1 MKMAY
6 NKSTSDL
13 LKKSLT
19 FHKHYLLYLSV
30 PIILMIISVVLSV
43 YAPKLLGKI
52 INDIFNY
59 TDPSEFNMVSI
70 FDEMITITVLYTFS
84 YLLRIP
90 VNRILSKMSERVT
103 ANVKSLLYKKL
114 DKIPVYEF
122 SDEYTGNIMARL
134 NNDTATIKSFISKK
148 IAFILSNDL
157 VIIAVII
164 MIIPMK
170 YELSLLFLIS
180 LPVYLILII
189 LSYIKTKDYYKDFQ
203 DDLGQMMGFMGDYL
217 SNRYVVKL
225 FNAKDYINNR
235 FIQFNDRQRDN
246 FFKSR
251 FYSEVNNPIYLLL
264 SYVIQILVYL
274 YAGYFVYTGV
284 VSFGEFSTFVLYVQ
298 MFRKPMMSFSHSV
311 NSIKGY
317 FACIDRVC
325 EIIDYPVDDENPEIG
340 LNDDEITGEI
350 EFKNIS
356 YNNMSEFNLKIASG
370 EIINVV
376 GKNQYDLVDLLLNFS
391 KPDCGEILLDGV
403 DIRKLNFNEYRKI
416 FGVSIED
423 DQIMSASIAQNI
435 SLGGND
441 VDIDDVKEIC
451 ERLGISKI
459 IERFPDGYDTSI
471 SDDSISLSSG
481 ERKLIC
487 VARALISNPKILIL
501 NYPNYLSQDI
511 LKKVIEGKTTILLT
525 PDEDTINFADKTISI
540 K

>member
-1 MKMAY
+1 
-6 NKSTSDL
+6 
-13 LKKSLT
+13 
-19 FHKHYLLYLSV
+19 
-30 PIILMIISVVLSV
+30 
-43 YAPKLLGKI
+43 
-52 INDIFNY
+52 
-59 TDPSEFNMVSI
+59 
-70 FDEMITITVLYTFS
+70 
-84 YLLRIP
+84 
-90 VNRILSKMSERVT
+90 
-103 ANVKSLLYKKL
+103 
-114 DKIPVYEF
+114 
-122 SDEYTGNIMARL
+122 
-134 NNDTATIKSFISKK
+134 
-148 IAFILSNDL
+148 
-157 VIIAVII
+157 
-164 MIIPMK
+164 
-170 YELSLLFLIS
+170 
-180 LPVYLILII
+180 
-189 LSYIKTKDYYKDFQ
+189 
-203 DDLGQMMGFMGDYL
+203 
-217 SNRYVVKL
+217 
-225 FNAKDYINNR
+225 
-235 FIQFNDRQRDN
+235 
-246 FFKSR
+246 
-251 FYSEVNNPIYLLL
+251 
-264 SYVIQILVYL
+264 
-274 YAGYFVYTGV
+274 
-284 VSFGEFSTFVLYVQ
+284 

-350 EFKNIS
+350 EFRNIS
-356 YNNMSEFNLKIASG
+356 YNNMSGFNLKIASG